1 MKNIFRILFQKD
13 KKNYFFTKKKNKMK
27 FFLKKIKKNFFFKKN
42 FIFFSPSVDQAAVA
56 EERS

>member
-27 FFLKKIKKNFFFKKN
+27 FFLKKIKKNFFF
-42 FIFFSPSVDQAAVA
+42 
-56 EERS
+56 